1 MSPSSISQSPQL
13 GAGIHGMGA
22 AASQNG
28 GGGDIQRLREELLTQ
43 KMKLAQWEDGI
54 TQARNVSICCELYV
68 LFRRLNYIDR
78 CLRVVM
84 IL

>member
-1 MSPSSISQSPQL
+1 
-13 GAGIHGMGA
+13 MGA

-54 TQARNVSICCELYV
+54 TQARNVSVVCVVCTFV
-68 LFRRLNYIDR
+68 LFRPLYIKR
-78 CLRVVM
+78 CPGFI
-84 IL
+84 ILLWILPIVFFENIT